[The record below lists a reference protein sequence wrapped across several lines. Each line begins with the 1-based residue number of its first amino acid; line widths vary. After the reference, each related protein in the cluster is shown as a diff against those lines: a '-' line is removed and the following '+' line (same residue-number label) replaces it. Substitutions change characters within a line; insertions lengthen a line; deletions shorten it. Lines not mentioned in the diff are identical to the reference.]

1 MYSLIE
7 NVIFDL
13 DAQAAPFL
21 VKVLNSKTVP
31 TEVKR
36 LLTRAVI
43 EGKYFAPEI
52 LNRDFKP
59 MDKALATIAST
70 MMNVGRQ
77 FDSTSDFTTEDQK
90 LMILNILGI
99 GSTFN
104 NIDKAITQAEDSN
117 IVPEEVQREMEDK
130 TVEELTAEITALEK
144 ELKEVREEK
153 KERNVRIN
161 KVKAEGRKVLLA
173 GRLQQEY
180 GDDYVKALK
189 AKIEEAAKKCK

>member
-1 MYSLIE
+1 
-7 NVIFDL
+7 
-13 DAQAAPFL
+13 
-21 VKVLNSKTVP
+21 
-31 TEVKR
+31 
-36 LLTRAVI
+36 
-43 EGKYFAPEI
+43 
-52 LNRDFKP
+52 
-59 MDKALATIAST
+59 
-70 MMNVGRQ
+70 
-77 FDSTSDFTTEDQK
+77 
-90 LMILNILGI
+90 
-99 GSTFN
+99 
-104 NIDKAITQAEDSN
+104 
-117 IVPEEVQREMEDK
+117 MEDK